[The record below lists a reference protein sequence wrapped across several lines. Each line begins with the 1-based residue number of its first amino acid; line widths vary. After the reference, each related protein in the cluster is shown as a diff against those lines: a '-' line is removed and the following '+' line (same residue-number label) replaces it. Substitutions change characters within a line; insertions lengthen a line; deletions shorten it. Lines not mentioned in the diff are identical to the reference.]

1 MEKKTKKGKTA
12 KSSGNNLFS
21 FHINENE
28 VIDRTDFG
36 SFEVVRT
43 KRGIMFRTYT
53 GYHIWTSPY
62 AVGVDGTPHYNSLYS
77 WLDNLVEMSKAY
89 SGHENEIFD
98 KDIPDV
104 TTGDILESQKIMT
117 VANLTMPLTIFV
129 DPDKAADAANSY
141 MKWLDDM
148 QKKFLST
155 MSGGIPD
162 DIDEAEYAIERT
174 KAEVADTLESMKGEL
189 GDI

>member
-1 MEKKTKKGKTA
+1 MEEKINKEKMEK
-12 KSSGNNLFS
+12 SSEGNLFL
-21 FHINENE
+21 FQVNENE
-28 VIDRTDFG
+28 VIDCTDFG

-62 AVGVDGTPHYNSLYS
+62 AVGVDGTPHHNSLYS

-89 SGHENEIFD
+89 SGHEDEIFD
-98 KDIPDV
+98 KDNPDI

-117 VANLTMPLTIFV
+117 VANLTMPLTIFI

-148 QKKFLST
+148 QNKLLAT
-155 MSGGIPD
+155 IGGGVPD
-162 DIDEAEYAIERT
+162 DINEAEYAIERT
-174 KAEVADTLESMKGEL
+174 KAEVSDTLESAKG
-189 GDI
+189 